1 MSGLLIAPW
10 LPRHL
15 VDRRTALPPV
25 GAEERFG
32 GTLLRLDIP
41 DFTSRPDRLAVDPAG
56 RQERAAA
63 EDLAQAVE
71 EAFRP
76 IFYAVDRHG
85 GSLASLEGDAV
96 LALFRGP
103 QHTVRAHRAMDDI
116 LAVRPS
122 LHAHIASGQVRGLQ
136 LGGGEQRHELLH
148 GPALAALEQ
157 LESDSAAIALD
168 YDEPGQSEGPLTSAP
183 ESELVKFI
191 PPALRGLTPPPPVH
205 RRVVAVFASVP
216 LNASAVAYRTIAEEA
231 EAHNLVLLK
240 VRAEGD
246 QLVALALSGVPTA
259 GEDDRLRALS
269 FAVACRDRLVDTEGV
284 GVKLALA
291 EGPVLTL
298 VLGDG
303 TRLAWDVIGDSV
315 NVAYRLLNEAHANE
329 LVATAALVESVREA
343 QAGPARAVTVRGKSR
358 PIAVRRVLGLRA
370 IRRETADP
378 TYPRRREIAQ
388 LDALLDANQPAAI
401 VGAAGQG
408 KRYLWQEWAARN
420 SSWRVLRATCRD
432 HGAVRPLSPFVGAIR
447 RLGGEAPTRM
457 ALQAALRGLPGMDD
471 RATAI
476 LDAFVASGAP
486 QLGAVLGALRQLLYG
501 LVEAGPTLLVVEDI
515 QWADDDAR
523 GFLQRLIHDAPR
535 TGLRVLVTARPRTA
549 LPPGLVAL
557 ELGSLTHEAA
567 RDLVTTVLADRS
579 GDEGLVERIIQRGA
593 GSPRELVALAE
604 AARRGQED
612 LPESME
618 AWYAARIDTLDDAA
632 REVLE
637 RAAILGRTM
646 DQGLLRRLSA
656 DVPRAEEGLKTL
668 FDQRLLVVDDVG
680 ARVAF
685 DREATREI
693 AYMRMT
699 SPRRRQLHTRVGRVL
714 QARAQSGAPVAP
726 EVLAWHL
733 SRSDAPADALGPL
746 VEASRRA
753 LAHGRPRLALSHSEQ
768 AARIARQHHPDA
780 LPEVQRALGDAMLA
794 LGRADLALEAFRNIG
809 DPGLTVEVAAALVAA
824 GFAREALSA
833 VLTAPGAMAAAVRAR
848 ALSLLG
854 DPSAGEA
861 HAQALAAA
869 GTLEDRARALRF
881 YGADLLRADRF
892 PEALT
897 VLQEALRAAQ
907 QVGEPVG
914 RADALDLLGGAL
926 AIVGELD
933 KAASSHRTALA
944 LREVQGR
951 PEGVA
956 GTLRRLGRVE
966 SRTAQSGRALGH
978 LVAARAILRDAGLE
992 SRTARL
998 EVDLAEVRW
1007 RRGEVEHARRHLDA
1021 AGEVTGRARSR
1032 AALLDALIA
1041 APEARAVATARALEL
1056 CKLDRWRC
1064 GGLLATAWQA
1074 LHDGDL
1080 GVVQAIHGDLANL
1093 RHAEFTALVGGWVDR
1108 ASA

>member
-1 MSGLLIAPW
+1 MNGSFLAPW

-15 VDRRTALPPV
+15 VDRRTPLPPV
-25 GAEERFG
+25 GAEERFA

-41 DFTSRPDRLAVDPAG
+41 DFTSRPDRLAIDPAG

-63 EDLAQAVE
+63 EDLAHAVE

-103 QHTVRAHRAMDDI
+103 QHAVRAHRAMDDI
-116 LAVRPS
+116 LAVRAS

-148 GPALAALEQ
+148 GPALLALEQ

-168 YDEPGQSEGPLTSAP
+168 YDEPGQTEGPLTSPP
-183 ESELVKFI
+183 EEELVKFV

-205 RRVVAVFASVP
+205 RRVVAVFVAAP
-216 LNASAVAYRTIAEEA
+216 LHAAGVVYRTLAEEA

-240 VRAEGD
+240 VRAEGETV
-246 QLVALALSGVPTA
+246 VALALSGVPTA
-259 GEDDRLRALS
+259 GEDDRFRAMS
-269 FAVACRDRLVDTEGV
+269 FALAARDRLVDTSGIRAKV
-284 GVKLALA
+284 TVA
-291 EGPVLTL
+291 EGPVLAL

-303 TRLAWDVIGDSV
+303 TRLAWDVIGDCV
-315 NVAYRLLNEAHANE
+315 NVADRLLGEAQLAE
-329 LVATAALVESVREA
+329 VLATSALVESVRDA
-343 QAGPARAVTVRGKSR
+343 AAGPARAVTLRGKSR
-358 PIAVRRVLGLRA
+358 PVGVRRVLALRTVH
-370 IRRETADP
+370 RESPDL
-378 TYPRRREIAQ
+378 TYPRRREIAR
-388 LDALLDANQPAAI
+388 LDALLDGNEPASI

-420 SSWRVLRATCRD
+420 PAWRILRATCRD
-432 HGAVRPLSPFVGAIR
+432 HGAVRPLAPFIGAVR
-447 RLGGEAPTRM
+447 RLGGEAPTRT

-471 RATAI
+471 RATGI

-486 QLGAVLGALRQLLYG
+486 QLGAVLGALRQLFYG
-501 LVEAGPTLLVVEDI
+501 LAAAGPTVVVVEDV
-515 QWADDDAR
+515 QWADEDAR
-523 GFLQRLIHDAPR
+523 GLIQRFIHDAQR
-535 TGLRVLVTARPRTA
+535 SGLRVLLTARPRSV
-549 LPPGLVAL
+549 LPQGVTVL
-557 ELGSLTHEAA
+557 ELGSLTPEAA
-567 RDLVTTVLADRS
+567 RALVVAGLGERG
-579 GDEGLVERIIQRGA
+579 GDAALVERIVERGA
-593 GSPRELVALAE
+593 GSPRELVALAD

-656 DVPRAEEGLKTL
+656 DVPRAEEGLRTL
-668 FDQRLLVVDDVG
+668 FDQRLLVADDLG

-714 QARAQSGAPVAP
+714 QARAASGAPVAP

-753 LAHGRPRLALSHSEQ
+753 LAHGRPRLALAHSEQ

-809 DPGLTVEVAAALVAA
+809 DPGLTVEVAAALVA
-824 GFAREALSA
+824 REPLYRECADVAFDTGGEGAEA
-833 VLTAPGAMAAAVRAR
+833 VVDRIIDWLGRSPPAAAQV
-848 ALSLLG
+848 
-854 DPSAGEA
+854 EA
-861 HAQALAAA
+861 
-869 GTLEDRARALRF
+869 
-881 YGADLLRADRF
+881 
-892 PEALT
+892 
-897 VLQEALRAAQ
+897 
-907 QVGEPVG
+907 
-914 RADALDLLGGAL
+914 
-926 AIVGELD
+926 
-933 KAASSHRTALA
+933 
-944 LREVQGR
+944 
-951 PEGVA
+951 EG
-956 GTLRRLGRVE
+956 
-966 SRTAQSGRALGH
+966 
-978 LVAARAILRDAGLE
+978 
-992 SRTARL
+992 
-998 EVDLAEVRW
+998 
-1007 RRGEVEHARRHLDA
+1007 
-1021 AGEVTGRARSR
+1021 
-1032 AALLDALIA
+1032 
-1041 APEARAVATARALEL
+1041 
-1056 CKLDRWRC
+1056 
-1064 GGLLATAWQA
+1064 
-1074 LHDGDL
+1074 
-1080 GVVQAIHGDLANL
+1080 
-1093 RHAEFTALVGGWVDR
+1093 
-1108 ASA
+1108 